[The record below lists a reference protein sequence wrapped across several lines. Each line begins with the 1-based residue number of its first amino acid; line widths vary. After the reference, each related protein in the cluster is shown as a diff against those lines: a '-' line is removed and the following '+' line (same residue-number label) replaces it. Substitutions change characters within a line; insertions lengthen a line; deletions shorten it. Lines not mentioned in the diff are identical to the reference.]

1 MRVKETWPLWV
12 WRACL
17 KPQLVSF
24 LPSHDPQPEEKREM
38 RAVGGVLKSLSWK
51 RTSWSLKRRSSHQS
65 LCFIWPALL
74 KATALHAV
82 IMGRQRVWGQC
93 LTGSVFVC
101 VHALHA
107 WWIACILFMVWVTI
121 PLFFLKEIFMV
132 LHSNMSDN
140 GRLLILPQQ
149 QWVKNSALC
158 IDRT

>member
-51 RTSWSLKRRSSHQS
+51 RMSWSLKRRSSHQS

-82 IMGRQRVWGQC
+82 IMGRQSLRTMFNRFC
-93 LTGSVFVC
+93 VC
-101 VHALHA
+101 MCTC
-107 WWIACILFMVWVTI
+107 IACMMNCMYPFYGLGNNSLVLF
-121 PLFFLKEIFMV
+121 KGN
-132 LHSNMSDN
+132 LHGIAFKYVRQWQASNFATAAMS
-140 GRLLILPQQ
+140 
-149 QWVKNSALC
+149 
-158 IDRT
+158 